1 MKLKYLWPYARTGL
15 LIGMAILLA
24 MQWIDPADHRIA
36 TEMTVWLIASVIYG
50 VSSMLFSVE
59 RLSLLAATVLHFL
72 LAYVVTVLCCFYL
85 GYGATL
91 TQAALDCL
99 PLFVILYALIYVG
112 TSISIRIQM
121 KRINQKLQK

>member
-1 MKLKYLWPYARTGL
+1 MKLKDLWPYARTGL

-36 TEMTVWLIASVIYG
+36 TEMTVWLLASVIYG
-50 VSSMLFSVE
+50 VSTMLFNVE

-72 LAYVVTVLCCFYL
+72 LEYVVTVLCCLYL

-91 TQAALDCL
+91 EEAALGCL
-99 PLFVILYALIYVG
+99 PLFVVLYVLIYVG
-112 TSISIRIQM
+112 SFISIRIQM

>member
-15 LIGMAILLA
+15 LIGMAIQLA
-24 MQWIDPADHRIA
+24 MLWIDPADHRIA

-50 VSSMLFSVE
+50 VSSMLFSVG

-72 LAYVVTVLCCFYL
+72 LAFVVTVLCFFFL

-91 TQAALDCL
+91 TKEALDFL
-99 PLFVILYALIYVG
+99 PLFVIRYTLLLFG
-112 TSISIRIQM
+112 TSLSISF
-121 KRINQKLQK
+121 

>member
-24 MQWIDPADHRIA
+24 MLWIDPADHRIA

-59 RLSLLAATVLHFL
+59 RLSLLAASVLHFL
-72 LAYVVTVLCCFYL
+72 LASVVMVMGFFYL
-85 GYGATL
+85 GYGVNPTPVARDL
-91 TQAALDCL
+91 VALFLVLCAFL
-99 PLFVILYALIYVG
+99 P
-112 TSISIRIQM
+112 
-121 KRINQKLQK
+121 